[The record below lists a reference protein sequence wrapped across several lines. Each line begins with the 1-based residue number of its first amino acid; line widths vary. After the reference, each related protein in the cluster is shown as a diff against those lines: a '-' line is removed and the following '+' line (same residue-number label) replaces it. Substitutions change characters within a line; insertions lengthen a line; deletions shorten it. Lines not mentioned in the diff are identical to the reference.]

1 MQLLLGHGRVMWVD
15 AACRPLLTQAS
26 RVHKNALRRMS
37 PSPHG
42 LSRDLCFIFVVL
54 GIFLRL
60 LLLLN
65 VNSVGIHE
73 FEPFRHMNLVNG
85 NLRI

>member
-1 MQLLLGHGRVMWVD
+1 MQLLLGHARVMWVD

-26 RVHKNALRRMS
+26 CVHKNALRRMS

-60 LLLLN
+60 LLLN
-65 VNSVGIHE
+65 VSSVGIHA

>member
-42 LSRDLCFIFVVL
+42 LSRDLCFIFVSWYL
-54 GIFLRL
+54 
-60 LLLLN
+60 
-65 VNSVGIHE
+65 SVVVVVKRE
-73 FEPFRHMNLVNG
+73 LCWNPCV
-85 NLRI
+85 